1 MRTTADSADLLE
13 LQEVGASVLVVPVPG
28 AIVRTA
34 TQAVS
39 GGGSELVRFKVPKA
53 NARNRF
59 WTSLQL
65 PATDNGRAA
74 PEYANIR
81 QVVTPK
87 TGGGFKIEDLNQRK
101 DTGTAAAEQFTR
113 KLRAGGYEAAHFVDG
128 TCDGVISLKVPAGL
142 LALRVLPAYSL
153 VSAVDY
159 FPGVEQVEIEE
170 WVEQVQHSPIGLG
183 DPSFQFAGG
192 AEATQRWAV
201 RGVGDGRHL
210 GHPTDPE
217 HKPERP
223 GRRARHEGLS
233 TNGARES
240 HRHGAGRTQEHRR
253 DRRMLWLHHDSAR
266 AGCPMRPPMSSRRVG
281 TYRRTPSP
289 TRASTPPTDWGA
301 LSRKTPSSAPS

>member
-1 MRTTADSADLLE
+1 MLRSVPVDSSLQFLFPVHKLFPGKECLFAGDGTPIDLTGLTFVETHVNEKLRRIHLAGPGNPGRVPPLHQFNIDQPPFVRTTADSGDLLE
-13 LQEVGASVLVVPVPG
+13 LEEVGASVLVVPVPG

-53 NARNRF
+53 NVRNRF

-183 DPSFQFAGG
+183 DPSFQLRRGG
-192 AEATQRWAV
+192 RSHSAMGGSWRRGWA
-201 RGVGDGRHL
+201 
-210 GHPTDPE
+210 
-217 HKPERP
+217 
-223 GRRARHEGLS
+223 AS
-233 TNGARES
+233 
-240 HRHGAGRTQEHRR
+240 
-253 DRRMLWLHHDSAR
+253 
-266 AGCPMRPPMSSRRVG
+266 RPPDGSR
-281 TYRRTPSP
+281 T
-289 TRASTPPTDWGA
+289 
-301 LSRKTPSSAPS
+301 